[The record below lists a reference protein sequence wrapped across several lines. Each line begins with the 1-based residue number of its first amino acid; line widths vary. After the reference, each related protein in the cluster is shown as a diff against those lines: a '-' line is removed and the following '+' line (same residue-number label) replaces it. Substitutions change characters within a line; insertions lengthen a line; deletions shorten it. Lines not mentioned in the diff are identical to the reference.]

1 MAGYIRA
8 DVDNDIENGELVDA
22 DVLDAEFNAIQ
33 AGFNASS
40 GHKHDGSTGEGAP
53 ITVLGPVADFVA
65 SSSAFRPKLTSV
77 YDLGTTALPFRA
89 GYIETVLAD
98 DTVSSASAPH
108 YSWNGDTN
116 TGMYRSAADTIK
128 FATGG
133 QERVGIASDGTLSTT
148 GNVTIAGT
156 LAVTGAITANLT
168 GNVTGSAATLT
179 TARTIAIGT
188 GATGTATSF
197 NGSANITIPI
207 TAVDSTY
214 LTGTIASARLSGS
227 YTGITGTGA
236 LTAGSIG
243 SGFGNIDIG
252 SNTFTGNGAAITAIP
267 TAYASGYSLG
277 GVGTYAFLRLTS
289 GTFTAGDLIS
299 GSNLRYTSIQSDGQG
314 AYEINTVGG
323 GTPSG
328 NWRALGTSTE
338 STCATLFLRVT

>member
-1 MAGYIRA
+1 VAGYIRA
-8 DVDNDIENGELVDA
+8 DIDNDIENGELVDA
-22 DVLDAEFNAIQ
+22 DVLDAEFNAVQ

-40 GHKHDGSTGEGAP
+40 GHKHDGSVGEGAP

-65 SSSAFRPKLTSV
+65 SSSTLRPKITSV
-77 YDLGTTALPFRA
+77 YDLGTTALTFRA
-89 GYIETVLAD
+89 AYVDTVLAD

-156 LAVTGAITANLT
+156 LVVTGAITGA
-168 GNVTGSAATLT
+168 VTGAATSAATLT
-179 TARTIAIGT
+179 TPRTIAIGT

-236 LTAGSIG
+236 LTAGSIA

-267 TAYASGYSLG
+267 TAYATGYSLG
-277 GVGTYAFLRLTS
+277 GIGTYAFLRLTS

-299 GSNLRYTSIQSDGQG
+299 GSNLRYTGLQEDGDG
-314 AYEINTVGG
+314 NWEVNTVGG

-328 NWRALGTSTE
+328 NWRALGTSTD
-338 STCATLFLRVT
+338 SPCATLFLRVS